1 MNDLVESILSKIA
14 DLIIFIK
21 YSFKYGQ
28 ITLFDKASVAV
39 GFDDYSHRT
48 LRILIPMVDMGH
60 RLTEVFEEQETFFTV
75 YFSNKISVVRN
86 HALDFTL
93 VRFQILGFGFQYSS
107 QFKLL

>member
-1 MNDLVESILSKIA
+1 MNDLVEKLLSKIA

-28 ITLFDKASVAV
+28 ITLFNRANFSV
-39 GFDDYSHRT
+39 GFDDYSHKS
-48 LRILIPMVDMGH
+48 LRILIPMVDMGRRH
-60 RLTEVFEEQETFFTV
+60 TEVFEEQETFLTL
-75 YFSNKISVVRN
+75 YFSNKVSIVRN

-93 VRFQILGFGFQYSS
+93 VRFQVLGFGFQYSS